1 MTEIETEKIL
11 KKQKCPDGEVMVS
24 RFIEVASSNADI
36 SAPSIGLTTIP
47 KKFEMLKTKQN
58 EKSQINRISFVRLFV
73 FI

>member
-47 KKFEMLKTKQN
+47 KKQKTKKQKNKKTKQKN
-58 EKSQINRISFVRLFV
+58 LK
-73 FI
+73 